1 MSAYP
6 HATWRLL
13 VWSAPA
19 DGATQMATDE
29 AIWRAVGAGR
39 APATLRLYRWA
50 PPCLSLGRNQPASEV
65 DAEALEQSGYEL
77 VRRPSG
83 GRAILHIDELTYAVA
98 LPLRDP
104 RARGGVLGSCH
115 RLSQGLLEALRL
127 LGAEAAV
134 QQNTA
139 RPATAPVCFEQ
150 PGAYEIVWGGR
161 KLVGS
166 AQVRGRGAL
175 LQHGALPLY
184 GDIARICRFLTPTT
198 SAERVRARAITLSE
212 ALGRAVSWEESAA
225 AIAQGFASALDLSL
239 LPGQLSDEEQRLAK
253 ALRERKYRAREWNW
267 RI

>member
-1 MSAYP
+1 MSIYP
-6 HATWRLL
+6 PSTWRLL

-39 APATLRLYRWA
+39 APATLRLYAWS
-50 PPCLSLGRNQPASEV
+50 PPCLSLGRNQPAGEV
-65 DAEALEQSGYEL
+65 DTEALQQAGYDL

-115 RLSQGLLEALRL
+115 RLSQGLLAALRL
-127 LGAEAAV
+127 LGAEAAA
-134 QQNTA
+134 QQNSA

-161 KLVGS
+161 KLIGS

-175 LQHGALPLY
+175 LQHGALPLC
-184 GDIARICRFLTPTT
+184 GDIARICRFLAASP
-198 SAERVRARAITLSE
+198 SSERVRARAITLSE
-212 ALGRAVSWEESAA
+212 VLGCSVSWEKAASAVV
-225 AIAQGFASALDLSL
+225 QGFASALNVSL
-239 LPGQLSDEEQRLAK
+239 LPGQLTDEEQQLA
-253 ALRERKYRAREWNW
+253 ATLREQKYRAHAWTW